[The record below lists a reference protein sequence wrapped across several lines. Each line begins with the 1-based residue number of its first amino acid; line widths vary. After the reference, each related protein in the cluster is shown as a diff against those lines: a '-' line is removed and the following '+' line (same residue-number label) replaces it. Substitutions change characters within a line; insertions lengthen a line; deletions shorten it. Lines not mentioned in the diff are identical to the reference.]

1 MALAKGY
8 GLLIPLSI
16 IWGGAFVAIRVAD
29 FELSSV
35 NLTLLRWFIV
45 CAAFLVLYPFI
56 VKPRTRLE
64 LRDIPR
70 FLVVGAFN
78 VAVYHLSLNYSE
90 KTVDASLAGLL
101 ISLAPLFGVVLS
113 VIFLHEKVGRRLFL
127 ALALGLTGTFV
138 IFVPDLN
145 LGITTLLGP
154 LAVVL
159 ASFASGA
166 YTVASKPL
174 VTKYGPIPV
183 AVWASLI
190 GTALLLPL
198 VTPSLVQQAESLSFN
213 GWASVLYLALLSTV
227 LSNTIYFMLVGLQPV
242 SRLSVQLYLIPLV
255 SVTGGILLLGES
267 LSAFT
272 VAGGVILLLAVT
284 LVTWR
289 RH

>member
-1 MALAKGY
+1 MATERGY
-8 GLLIPLSI
+8 GLLIPLSV
-16 IWGGAFVAIRVAD
+16 IWGGAFVAIRQAD

-45 CAAFLVLYPFI
+45 SASFLVLYPFI
-56 VKPRTRLE
+56 VRPRVKFQ
-64 LRDIPR
+64 LRDFPR
-70 FLVVGAFN
+70 FFVVGAFN
-78 VAVYHLSLNYSE
+78 VAIYHLSLNYSE

-113 VIFLHEKVGRRLFL
+113 AMFLHEKVGRRVF
-127 ALALGLTGTFV
+127 LALGLGLVGTFI

-159 ASFASGA
+159 SSFASGA

-174 VTKYGPIPV
+174 VMKYGPIPV
-183 AVWASLI
+183 SVWASLT

-198 VTPSLVQQAESLSFN
+198 TSPSLLQQAESLSTV
-213 GWASVLYLALLSTV
+213 GWVSVLYLALLSTV
-227 LSNTIYFMLVGLQPV
+227 LSNTMYFMLVGIHPV

-255 SVTGGILLLGES
+255 SVTGGIVLLGES

-272 VAGGVILLLAVT
+272 VAGGAVLLLAVT
-284 LVTWR
+284 LVSWR
-289 RH
+289 R

>member
-1 MALAKGY
+1 MAAARGY

-16 IWGGAFVAIRVAD
+16 IWGGAFVAIREAD

-45 CAAFLVLYPFI
+45 SASFLVLYPFI
-56 VKPRTRLE
+56 VRPRAKFQ
-64 LRDIPR
+64 LRDFPR
-70 FLVVGAFN
+70 ILVVGAFN
-78 VAVYHLSLNYSE
+78 VVVYHLSLNYSE
-90 KTVDASLAGLL
+90 KTVDASFAGLL

-113 VIFLHEKVGRRLFL
+113 VIFLHEKVGRRVF
-127 ALALGLTGTFV
+127 LALGLGLAGAFI
-138 IFVPDLN
+138 IFVPDYS

-166 YTVASKPL
+166 YTVGSKPL
-174 VTKYGPIPV
+174 VMKYGPI
-183 AVWASLI
+183 AVSVWVSLT

-198 VTPSLVQQAESLSFN
+198 TGPSLLQQAESLSTV

-227 LSNTIYFMLVGLQPV
+227 LSNTIYFTLVGRNPV
-242 SRLSVQLYLIPLV
+242 SRLSVQLYLVPLV
-255 SVTGGILLLGES
+255 SVVGGVVLLGES

-272 VAGGVILLLAVT
+272 VAGGVVLLLAVT

-289 RH
+289 RP

>member
-1 MALAKGY
+1 MAGARGY

-16 IWGGAFVAIRVAD
+16 IWGGAFVAIRQAD

-45 CAAFLVLYPFI
+45 SGSFLVLYPFI
-56 VKPRTRLE
+56 VRPKTKFQ
-64 LRDIPR
+64 LRDFPR
-70 FLVVGAFN
+70 FLVVGVFN

-90 KTVDASLAGLL
+90 KTVDASFAGLL

-113 VIFLHEKVGRRLFL
+113 AVFLHERVGRRVF
-127 ALALGLTGTFV
+127 LALGLGLIGTFI

-159 ASFASGA
+159 SSFASGA
-166 YTVASKPL
+166 YTVASKSL
-174 VTKYGPIPV
+174 VLKYGPIPV
-183 AVWASLI
+183 SVWVSLT
-190 GTALLLPL
+190 GTAMLLPL
-198 VTPSLVQQAESLSFN
+198 VSQSLVQQASSLSAY
-213 GWASVLYLALLSTV
+213 GWASVFYLAILSTV
-227 LSNTIYFMLVGLQPV
+227 LSNTIYFTLVGAHPV
-242 SRLSVQLYLIPLV
+242 SRLSVQLYLVPLV

-272 VAGGVILLLAVT
+272 VAGGLVLLLAVT
-284 LVTWR
+284 VVTWR
-289 RH
+289 R

>member
-1 MALAKGY
+1 MEGARSY
-8 GLLIPLSI
+8 RLLIPLSV
-16 IWGGAFVAIRVAD
+16 IWGGAFVAIRQAD

-45 CAAFLVLYPFI
+45 SAAFLVLYPFI
-56 VKPRTRLE
+56 MRPKVRFER
-64 LRDIPR
+64 RDFPR

-90 KTVDASLAGLL
+90 KTVDASFAGLL

-113 VIFLHEKVGRRLFL
+113 AAFLHERVGRRVFL
-127 ALALGLTGTFV
+127 ALALGLAGTFV

-159 ASFASGA
+159 SSFASGA
-166 YTVASKPL
+166 YTVAAKPL

-183 AVWASLI
+183 AVWASLT

-198 VTPSLVQQAESLSFN
+198 STPSLVQQAASLSAF
-213 GWASVLYLALLSTV
+213 GWASVLYLSLLSTV
-227 LSNTIYFMLVGLQPV
+227 LANTVYFTLVGLHPV

-255 SVTGGILLLGES
+255 SVAGGIVLLGES

-272 VAGGVILLLAVT
+272 FAGGAVLLLAVT

-289 RH
+289 RR

>member
-1 MALAKGY
+1 LAATKGY

-16 IWGGAFVAIRVAD
+16 IWGGAFVAIRQAD
-29 FELSSV
+29 FALSSV
-35 NLTLLRWFIV
+35 NLTLLRWFTV
-45 CAAFLVLYPFI
+45 CAAFLILYPFI
-56 VKPRTRLE
+56 VRPKVKFQ
-64 LRDIPR
+64 LRDFPR

-78 VAVYHLSLNYSE
+78 VAVYHLSLNFSE
-90 KTVDASLAGLL
+90 KTVDASFAGLL

-113 VIFLHEKVGRRLFL
+113 AIFLQEKVGKRVF
-127 ALALGLTGTFV
+127 LALGLGLAGTFV

-159 ASFASGA
+159 SSFASGV

-183 AVWASLI
+183 SVWVSLT

-198 VTPSLVQQAESLSFN
+198 VSPSLLQQAESLPPI
-213 GWASVLYLALLSTV
+213 GWLSVLYLALLSTV
-227 LSNTIYFMLVGLQPV
+227 LANTLYFTLIGLHSV
-242 SRLSVQLYLIPLV
+242 SRLSVQLYLVPLV
-255 SVTGGILLLGES
+255 SVVGGIILLGES

-272 VAGGVILLLAVT
+272 VAGGIVLLLAVT

-289 RH
+289 H

>member
-1 MALAKGY
+1 MAAARGY
-8 GLLIPLSI
+8 ALLIPLSI
-16 IWGGAFVAIRVAD
+16 IWGGAFVAIREAD

-64 LRDIPR
+64 LRDLPR

-90 KTVDASLAGLL
+90 KTVDASFAGLL
-101 ISLAPLFGVVLS
+101 ISLAPLFGVLLS
-113 VIFLHEKVGRRLFL
+113 AVFLREKVGRRVFL
-127 ALALGLTGTFV
+127 ALALGLAGTFV

-145 LGITTLLGP
+145 LGVASLLGP

-159 ASFASGA
+159 SSFASGA

-183 AVWASLI
+183 AVWASLL

-198 VTPSLVQQAESLSFN
+198 ATPDLAQQAASLSFY

-227 LSNTIYFMLVGLQPV
+227 LANTIYFMLVGLQPV
-242 SRLSVQLYLIPLV
+242 SRLSVQLYLVPLV
-255 SVTGGILLLGES
+255 SVTGGIVLLGES

-272 VAGGVILLLAVT
+272 VAGGLVLLLAVT
-284 LVTWR
+284 LVTLR
-289 RH
+289 RR